1 MAKFELDRL
10 FGLALTDARFFRLL
24 RERPRQAIV
33 QFDLTDSETQAVLHM
48 APEIGSIQEFAMRLD
63 SWMTSSA
70 GIVCYEPAPNP
81 ALALH
86 RLALLDLDRHPEG
99 RPHTHTPDAIQKDEQ
114 GICLTLSEFV
124 AQS

>member
-1 MAKFELDRL
+1 MAKFEIDRL

-24 RERPRQAIV
+24 RERPHQAIV
-33 QFDLTDSETQAVLHM
+33 QFDLTDSETQAVLHI

-63 SWMTSSA
+63 SWMTSNA
-70 GIVCYEPAPNP
+70 GAVCYEPAPNP

-86 RLALLDLDRHPEG
+86 RLSLLDLDRHPEE
-99 RPHTHTPDAIQKDEQ
+99 RPYTHTPDTIQEKER
-114 GICLTLSEFV
+114 GICLTLNEYV